1 MLNCAPSSLARQALV
16 LDLQKGKPLAVFTAH
31 SGAIG
36 FLIRQSWAA
45 LSSRQ
50 SYEIASFCRA
60 TEQAPVLTVLA
71 IWDPELDKTANL
83 VPWLDRITVFAVQM
97 AKMLLWISTWAP
109 LGKWNVCQD
118 LRADGYKFHPTLFYH
133 NLQWY
138 NPPNS
143 SSWSSW
149 GPKWAFHEEITILEE
164 LDVHLELSFFHW
176 RNCRPRNISQCG
188 TQ

>member
-1 MLNCAPSSLARQALV
+1 MHQAPWQDKHWFWICRRANHWLCLLLTQV
-16 LDLQKGKPLAVFTAH
+16 PL
-31 SGAIG
+31 GYIG

-83 VPWLDRITVFAVQM
+83 VPWLDRITVLAVQM

-149 GPKWAFHEEITILEE
+149 GKTQVSLP
-164 LDVHLELSFFHW
+164 W
-176 RNCRPRNISQCG
+176 RNHNSGGARCPPWTLFIPLEKL
-188 TQ
+188 